1 MRAQGSNG
9 ARPPGFSDRD
19 VWRRSQ
25 QTDASRDEA
34 EYLMDLAAFAD
45 DRLDPDEAARVEALI
60 AGDADAAA
68 DVAAM
73 RALAGTAIAA
83 ADPAIIDRA
92 EALVGEGRPDAV
104 LITFPTPRPARRPW
118 YSAASWSGLAAAMVM
133 AGWLGFDLGSGLS
146 ASSVPGG
153 GSTVDLTANELFDA
167 APLMVRDLTES
178 SRI

>member
-9 ARPPGFSDRD
+9 ARPTGLSDRD

-25 QTDASRDEA
+25 QTDTSRDEA

-45 DRLDPDEAARVEALI
+45 NRLDPDEAARVEAVI
-60 AGDADAAA
+60 VGDADDAA
-68 DVAAM
+68 DIAATRM
-73 RALAGTAIAA
+73 LAGTAIAA
-83 ADPAIIDRA
+83 ADPAIIGRA

-104 LITFPTPRPARRPW
+104 LIAFPAPRPATRPW
-118 YSAASWSGLAAAMVM
+118 YSAATWSGLAAAMVM

-146 ASSVPGG
+146 TSPVFG

>member
-9 ARPPGFSDRD
+9 ARLPGLSDRD

-34 EYLMDLAAFAD
+34 EYLLDLAAFAD
-45 DRLDPDEAARVEALI
+45 NRLDPDEAARVEALI
-60 AGDADAAA
+60 AQDAGAAG
-68 DVAAM
+68 DVAAT
-73 RALAGTAIAA
+73 RVLAGTAISA
-83 ADPAIIDRA
+83 ADPAIITCA

-104 LITFPTPRPARRPW
+104 LIAFPMARPASRPW
-118 YSAASWSGLAAAMVM
+118 YSAARWSGLAAAMVV
-133 AGWLGFDLGSGLS
+133 AGWLGFDLGSGLF
-146 ASSVPGG
+146 ASPVLG

>member
-9 ARPPGFSDRD
+9 ARPPGVSDRD

-45 DRLDPDEAARVEALI
+45 NRLDPDETARVETLI
-60 AGDADAAA
+60 ARDAGAAA
-68 DVAAM
+68 DVAAT
-73 RALAGTAIAA
+73 RIRAGTAIAA
-83 ADPAIIDRA
+83 ADPAMIARA

-104 LITFPTPRPARRPW
+104 LIAFPTPQPASRPW
-118 YSAASWSGLAAAMVM
+118 YSAARWSGLAAAMVV

-146 ASSVPGG
+146 ASPVLG

>member
-9 ARPPGFSDRD
+9 ARPTGLSDRD
-19 VWRRSQ
+19 VWRLSQ
-25 QTDASRDEA
+25 HTDASRDEA
-34 EYLMDLAAFAD
+34 GYLMDLAAFAD
-45 DRLDPDEAARVEALI
+45 SRLDPDEAARVEALI
-60 AGDADAAA
+60 VGDADADA
-68 DVAAM
+68 DVAAT
-73 RALAGTAIAA
+73 RVLAGTAIAA
-83 ADPAIIDRA
+83 ADPAIIARA
-92 EALVGEGRPDAV
+92 EALVDEGSAEAV
-104 LITFPTPRPARRPW
+104 LIAFPAPRPASRPW

-146 ASSVPGG
+146 TSPILG